1 MEATMADTITTS
13 SPPAS
18 GQPTSPHLEGNLA
31 PIRTEDDFEL
41 KVRGRIPDGLRGALY
56 RNGPNPQFDPGA
68 NYHAF
73 IGDGMIHGFWIGENQ
88 RAHYRNRYVRTDRW
102 TAENAAGRKLFGGM
116 GLPSDPSVENIHP
129 GGANTNIVH
138 HAGKLMALQEGSNPF
153 EMDKATLAS
162 KGWVETGGRFTA
174 HPKMD
179 PETGEMVWFAYSSG
193 ENPLNPYLDYGVTSA
208 DGKVVRRDKFKAPY
222 CSMVHDFFVTQNY
235 ALFPILP
242 LTGDMERA
250 KRGGPAFAWEPEK
263 GAYVGVMK
271 RNASV
276 DMIRWIEVD
285 PVYVFHPMNAW
296 EDGDTIHIETMEYKT
311 APLFPNADG
320 SPGEDSV
327 APLVRWT
334 IDLAD
339 PAARV
344 KRTQLDDLTGEFPRF
359 DERRAGLPY
368 RHGWYAAST
377 ETTGEDG
384 EKILSFDSI
393 AHVDLKTGRRAVHRF
408 GKGDTVGEPIFVPR
422 TSDAPEGD
430 GYVLTI
436 VHRAA
441 DNRSDLVILNA
452 QDMAGEPQAVLEL
465 PRRVPAGFHGNW
477 VNAKD

>member
-1 MEATMADTITTS
+1 MADTITTS
-13 SPPAS
+13 SPSAS

-73 IGDGMIHGFWIGENQ
+73 IGDGMIHGFWIGEDQ
-88 RAHYRNRYVRTDRW
+88 RARYRNRYVRTDRW
-102 TAENAAGRKLFGGM
+102 KAENAAGRKLFGGM

-193 ENPLNPYLDYGVTSA
+193 ENPLNPYLDYGVTSP

-276 DMIRWIEVD
+276 DTIRWIEVD

-296 EDGDTIHIETMEYKT
+296 EDGDTIHIETMEYRT

-327 APLVRWT
+327 APPVRWT

-368 RHGWYAAST
+368 RHGWYAANT

-422 TSDAPEGD
+422 TPDAPEGD

-441 DNRSDLVILNA
+441 DNRSDLVVLNA
-452 QDMAGEPQAVLEL
+452 QDMAGEAQAVLEL

>member
-1 MEATMADTITTS
+1 MADTITTP
-13 SPPAS
+13 SPA
-18 GQPTSPHLEGNLA
+18 TNPHLEGNLA
-31 PIRTEDDFEL
+31 PVRTEDDFEL

-56 RNGPNPQFDPGA
+56 RNGPNPQFDPGER
-68 NYHAF
+68 YHAF
-73 IGDGMIHGFWIGENQ
+73 IGDGMIHGFWIDENQ

-102 TAENAAGRKLFGGM
+102 KAENAAGRKLFGGM
-116 GLPSDPSVENIHP
+116 GLPSDPSVEKIHP

-138 HAGKLMALQEGSNPF
+138 HAGRLMALQEGSNPF
-153 EMDKATLAS
+153 EMDKATLDS

-193 ENPLNPYLDYGVTSA
+193 DTPLNPYLDYGVTDA
-208 DGKVVRRDKFKAPY
+208 TGKVMRRDKFKAPY
-222 CSMVHDFFVTQNY
+222 CSMVHDFFVTRNY

-276 DMIRWIEVD
+276 DTIRWIEVD

-296 EDGDTIHIETMEYKT
+296 EDGDLIHIELMEYKT

-320 SPGEDSV
+320 SKGDTSES
-327 APLVRWT
+327 PLVRWT

-339 PAARV
+339 PRARV
-344 KRTQLDDLTGEFPRF
+344 TRTQLDDLAGEFPRF
-359 DERRAGLPY
+359 DERLAGLPY
-368 RHGWYAAST
+368 RHGWYAASS
-377 ETTGEDG
+377 EGMGDDD
-384 EKILSFDSI
+384 ILRFDSI
-393 AHVDLKTGRRAVHRF
+393 AHVDLRTGKRALHRF
-408 GKGDTVGEPIFVPR
+408 GKDDTVGEPIFVPR
-422 TSDAPEGD
+422 SADAPEGD
-430 GYVLTI
+430 GHVLTI

-452 QDMAGEPQAVLEL
+452 QDMAGAPEAILEV

-477 VNAKD
+477 VGA